1 MDRPGDELSSRICDA
16 CGGRCCH
23 GAHPP
28 LTPQRIRIIE
38 DGVRTAEQNDCGDYT
53 RLRVR
58 EDGFCILMDGRRCG
72 VHAVKPET
80 CAAGPFT
87 FDTREGVLEIYLKK
101 ETICPPVRHLKQD
114 PGAYRRQ
121 LLLAV
126 ENITRRVRLLPPDQL
141 TTVLRIDEPETERVA
156 RLPLHGGECT

>member
-1 MDRPGDELSSRICDA
+1 MDRPCDELFSRICDA
-16 CGGRCCH
+16 CGGRCCY

-38 DGVRTAEQNDCGDYT
+38 DQRVPADPIECEDYS

-58 EDGFCILMDGRRCG
+58 EDGFCILMDGKRCR

-87 FDTREGVLEIYLKK
+87 FDIREGMLEIYLKK
-101 ETICPPVRHLKQD
+101 EPICPMVRYLKQD
-114 PGAYRRQ
+114 PEAYQRQ

-126 ENITRRVRLLPPDQL
+126 ENISRLVRLLPPEQMAAIL
-141 TTVLRIDEPETERVA
+141 SIDEPETEKVA
-156 RLPLHGGECT
+156 CLPLHGGCT

>member
-1 MDRPGDELSSRICDA
+1 MDSPDEGLPSRICEA

-28 LTPQRIRIIE
+28 LTPERIGILEDLMRSADGIE
-38 DGVRTAEQNDCGDYT
+38 SGSYA

-58 EDGFCILMDGRRCG
+58 EDGFCILMEGNRCI

-87 FDTREGVLEIYLKK
+87 FDIRDGVLEIYLKK
-101 ETICPPVRHLKQD
+101 ETICPLVRHLKQD
-114 PGAYRRQ
+114 SGAYRRQ
-121 LLLAV
+121 ILLAV
-126 ENITRRVRLLPPDQL
+126 ENITRLIRLLPPDQL
-141 TTVLRIDEPETERVA
+141 AAVLRIDEPETDKVA
-156 RLPLHGGECT
+156 CLPLYSGGCA